1 MAGSGQRS
9 RSRGELIR
17 QRSRSQF
24 VGRRAQLSLFAE
36 NLTKDPEAAE
46 FLFHVRGVGGVGKST
61 LVRQWQQA
69 ARAAGAVTAVVDEND
84 VHGVQQ
90 ALVELARQLAEESGP
105 FKEFDRAAEQYRRE
119 QEAAAEPMP
128 VEGVDPAEGGASV
141 SSRLVSQAA
150 LGAVSLI
157 PGAGVMTAMANPDTA
172 AQGLDRLRAGVRGR
186 SRRTRGGD
194 AVGVSRAFVSEV
206 GRLCDRYPWVVLFL
220 DTWEQTG
227 RYLDEWLRELLSDAF
242 GSLPANV
249 IVVMAGRDE
258 LRERDWAELRAQVA
272 DVPLEEFDE
281 AETRALLAARGV
293 TEPKVAEAVWQL
305 SMGLPLLVELF
316 ALTKPAAAGDVDAGG
331 DVVDAAVDRFVQW
344 ITSTQQREAVLA
356 CALVPQ
362 LNEDVFV
369 AAVPPEAQG
378 LWSWLC
384 DQPFVTGRGDFKQYH
399 AVVRASMVRQQR
411 TRSPQRWVAAHLQLA
426 EAHAGWRAAAEQGL
440 PEGKRWSDARWRR
453 HHVDETYHRL
463 CAQPAAHLPSA
474 LDEAVHAAGR
484 DTAALRQ
491 WADALDQAARD
502 TADPDLVSWA
512 RRLQDAVSGDEPA
525 MASLTALLTDGR
537 LSTVARAWAHT
548 YRGRHFYLEDRDE
561 EALAE
566 LDRALGLDPGNS
578 RAWAYRGD
586 SHRWLGHSEQAI
598 GDLSTA
604 LTLDPAYAWALL
616 TRGEAHREAEH
627 YDEAITDLTAALD
640 LDPTL
645 SWAHSQRGE
654 AHRQAER
661 YDEAIAEFTAALAL
675 DPTDAWAL
683 GSRGQA
689 RWQADRFEEAIT
701 DLTAALELDPTE
713 TWPLVVRGMA
723 HRDAGHDDEAI
734 TDLTAVLDQNP
745 TNTVAMT
752 HRGIAHR
759 EADRCDEAITDF
771 TAALDSDPTSTLILI
786 QRGIAHLKAN
796 RRDEAIT
803 DFTTA
808 LALDPSSSWA
818 LTSRGITHREFGR
831 YEEAVTDFTAALD
844 LDPTNAG
851 LLVSRGT
858 AQHQAGRYAKAITDF
873 TAALDMDPTLARAL
887 VLRGKAHW
895 DADHDE
901 EAIRDFTAALALDPT
916 DALVLVQRGISYGG
930 AANSTRPSRTS
941 LPRST
946 WYQPTP
952 WHSSP
957 AEWRTGSP
965 ATTRRPLPTSPPR
978 STWTPPWPWP
988 TTNEVKPIGRPS
1000 VMKRLSPTSL
1010 PRSRWTPPM
1019 LGPWAPVDRLTVR
1032 LTAMKR
1038 PSPTSRPRSTW
1049 TLPRHGHS
1057 SNAESHTGR
1066 QIAATRPSSTSPRL
1080 STRTLRLRGHS
1091 PNGP

>member
-1 MAGSGQRS
+1 MPTGSRRRAAILLASNWSLKRRAWQAEPGVHMAGSGQRS

-440 PEGKRWSDARWRR
+440 PEGSGGVTPGGVGTTLTRPTIGSAHSPLLICR
-453 HHVDETYHRL
+453 
-463 CAQPAAHLPSA
+463 QPW
-474 LDEAVHAAGR
+474 
-484 DTAALRQ
+484 T
-491 WADALDQAARD
+491 
-502 TADPDLVSWA
+502 
-512 RRLQDAVSGDEPA
+512 
-525 MASLTALLTDGR
+525 R
-537 LSTVARAWAHT
+537 LSMR
-548 YRGRHFYLEDRDE
+548 
-561 EALAE
+561 
-566 LDRALGLDPGNS
+566 LGGIRPLCGSGPMPLI
-578 RAWAYRGD
+578 RQR
-586 SHRWLGHSEQAI
+586 E
-598 GDLSTA
+598 
-604 LTLDPAYAWALL
+604 
-616 TRGEAHREAEH
+616 TRQ
-627 YDEAITDLTAALD
+627 I
-640 LDPTL
+640 
-645 SWAHSQRGE
+645 
-654 AHRQAER
+654 
-661 YDEAIAEFTAALAL
+661 
-675 DPTDAWAL
+675 
-683 GSRGQA
+683 
-689 RWQADRFEEAIT
+689 
-701 DLTAALELDPTE
+701 
-713 TWPLVVRGMA
+713 
-723 HRDAGHDDEAI
+723 
-734 TDLTAVLDQNP
+734 
-745 TNTVAMT
+745 
-752 HRGIAHR
+752 
-759 EADRCDEAITDF
+759 
-771 TAALDSDPTSTLILI
+771 PTSC
-786 QRGIAHLKAN
+786 RGHGVF
-796 RRDEAIT
+796 R
-803 DFTTA
+803 
-808 LALDPSSSWA
+808 
-818 LTSRGITHREFGR
+818 
-831 YEEAVTDFTAALD
+831 
-844 LDPTNAG
+844 
-851 LLVSRGT
+851 
-858 AQHQAGRYAKAITDF
+858 
-873 TAALDMDPTLARAL
+873 
-887 VLRGKAHW
+887 
-895 DADHDE
+895 
-901 EAIRDFTAALALDPT
+901 
-916 DALVLVQRGISYGG
+916 
-930 AANSTRPSRTS
+930 TRS
-941 LPRST
+941 
-946 WYQPTP
+946 QVM
-952 WHSSP
+952 
-957 AEWRTGSP
+957 
-965 ATTRRPLPTSPPR
+965 SPPR
-978 STWTPPWPWP
+978 P
-988 TTNEVKPIGRPS
+988 
-1000 VMKRLSPTSL
+1000 L
-1010 PRSRWTPPM
+1010 
-1019 LGPWAPVDRLTVR
+1019 
-1032 LTAMKR
+1032 
-1038 PSPTSRPRSTW
+1038 
-1049 TLPRHGHS
+1049 
-1057 SNAESHTGR
+1057 
-1066 QIAATRPSSTSPRL
+1066 
-1080 STRTLRLRGHS
+1080 
-1091 PNGP
+1091 